1 MAATMLQAGRVESC
15 NDESLRQKHWWKA
28 CTECLQKDTA
38 ASHSPSPTVTAAA
51 AAATATAAPA
61 PAATTTLSRSARRP
75 HWPRH

>member
-28 CTECLQKDTA
+28 CTDCLQKDTA
-38 ASHSPSPTVTAAA
+38 AAHSPSPTVTAAA
-51 AAATATAAPA
+51 AAATAPA